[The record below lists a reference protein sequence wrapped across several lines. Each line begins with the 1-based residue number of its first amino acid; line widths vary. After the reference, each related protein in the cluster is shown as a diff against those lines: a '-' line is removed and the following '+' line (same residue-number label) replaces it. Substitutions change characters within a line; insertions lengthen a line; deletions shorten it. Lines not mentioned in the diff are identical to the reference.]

1 MKRRVFLTLLVSDEE
16 KAILERLAEETG
28 GGGMSAYV
36 RRMIRQEGGTGSPER
51 RLIRDCAP
59 VPRSPGFTVFLYLV
73 HAGAASAS
81 GAVLLPAGTSSSRC
95 ASWRIMRR
103 T

>member
-36 RRMIRQEGGTGSPER
+36 RRMIRQEAMRLGLVPARTATAPE
-51 RLIRDCAP
+51 AE
-59 VPRSPGFTVFLYLV
+59 
-73 HAGAASAS
+73 
-81 GAVLLPAGTSSSRC
+81 AVTA
-95 ASWRIMRR
+95 
-103 T
+103 

>member
-36 RRMIRQEGGTGSPER
+36 RRMIRQEAQRLSLVPARTATAPE
-51 RLIRDCAP
+51 AE
-59 VPRSPGFTVFLYLV
+59 
-73 HAGAASAS
+73 
-81 GAVLLPAGTSSSRC
+81 AVTA
-95 ASWRIMRR
+95 
-103 T
+103 